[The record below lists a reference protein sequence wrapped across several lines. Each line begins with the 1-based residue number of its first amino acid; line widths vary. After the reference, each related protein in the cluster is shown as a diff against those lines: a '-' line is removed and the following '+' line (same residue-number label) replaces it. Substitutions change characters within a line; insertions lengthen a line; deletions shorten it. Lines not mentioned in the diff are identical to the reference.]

1 MGYGSFGSY
10 RVEVIDRNQNVKAVI
25 NDFISLSIIDI
36 ANGIGSWSLSSVT
49 DYHPDFQQGD
59 LIRVFRDGILI
70 YGGVYTQLTEEYQ
83 HKYRAWTWRVSGV
96 GLNQFLKWK
105 LVYPALNTSVEKKLS
120 NPYLKYNDTDCKTI
134 IERIIAQNAVYD
146 PDSLRVPPG
155 FPQVKEA
162 RPIVNG
168 FSGPETDV
176 KLRFENLYDTVIR
189 LANLGAITVIPLIL
203 DDGKVT
209 FGMAQA
215 SDLDLS
221 DKVVFDADLDQVI
234 SFAHTVRF
242 PDTTDVVEAYNDENK
257 QVRWFYGARDVLQAY
272 DWVTKGQRYETFMT
286 PRREDLDDP
295 DGFGDVTEY
304 YDQYAEEPSQTI
316 PDSEMKRLFDKC
328 AKADADAL
336 EVSTESYDVTINPLT
351 SPYIYGYKFR
361 QNGVALETDYWMGA
375 KISVIVEGKQY
386 VGTVSKMEI
395 SVSYGNET
403 MKASIGGLVRGT
415 FDGVLSNI
423 RHLNRS
429 VNRAGNTEGK

>member
-10 RVEVIDRNQNVKAVI
+10 RIEVIDRNQNVKAVI

-105 LVYPALNTSVEKKLS
+105 LVYPKLDDDTEKELDW
-120 NPYLKYNDTDCKTI
+120 PYLRYDDTDCKTI

-146 PDSLRVPPG
+146 PDSLRVPSG
-155 FPQVKEA
+155 FTQVREA
-162 RPIVNG
+162 KPIVNG
-168 FSGPETDV
+168 FTGPETSV
-176 KLRFENLYDTVIR
+176 KLRFENLYDTVIS

-209 FGMAQA
+209 FGLSQA
-215 SDLDLS
+215 SNSDVS
-221 DKVVFDADLDQVI
+221 DKVVFNADLDQII

-242 PDTTDVVEAYNDENK
+242 PDTTDVVEAYNEDGK
-257 QVRWFYGARDVLQAY
+257 QVRWYYGTRDVLQAY

-295 DGFGDVTEY
+295 DGWGDVTEY
-304 YDQYAEEPSQTI
+304 YDQYAAEPSQQI
-316 PDSEMKRLFDKC
+316 PAHDMIKIFDKC

-351 SPYIYGYKFR
+351 SPYTYGYKFGT
-361 QNGVALETDYWMGA
+361 NVNLVTDYWMGA